1 MVLLDHVEVA
11 LIVEDDFLIAVD
23 MEEQLKRLGCREIS
37 MANTVKGAL
46 LAIEEGVQFVVLDVS
61 LSNEPCTPVAQK
73 LTELGI
79 PFIYFTGY
87 PQDNYSYAHL
97 PSASWLAKPASEVDL
112 VAAISTA
119 LSKAWKPP
127 EPAAQSQEER

>member
-1 MVLLDHVEVA
+1 MVILDHVEVA

-37 MANTVKGAL
+37 MANTVEGAL
-46 LAIEEGVQFVVLDVS
+46 LAIEDGVQFVVLDVS
-61 LSNEPCTPVAQK
+61 LSNEPCTPVAQR
-73 LTELGI
+73 LAELGI

-97 PSASWLAKPASEVDL
+97 PSAPWLSKPASEMDL
-112 VAAISTA
+112 VAAVSAA
-119 LSKAWKPP
+119 LSKAWKPL
-127 EPAAQSQEER
+127 EQSAQTQEER